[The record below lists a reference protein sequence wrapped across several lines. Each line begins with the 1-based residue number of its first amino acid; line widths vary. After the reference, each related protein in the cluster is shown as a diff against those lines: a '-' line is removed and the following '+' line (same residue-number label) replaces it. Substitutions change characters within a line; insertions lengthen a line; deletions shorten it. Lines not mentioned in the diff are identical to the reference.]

1 MGTGNRPLASV
12 HLFPRRQAQDFRTP
26 GELLLPRY
34 DYECEDGHVFE
45 LKQSFNSEPKAD
57 CTVCGKPSTRKFS
70 VVPIVFKGS
79 GWYVNDYGKKGA
91 SSTSTNSKE
100 GGEGGEGDSSSS
112 ESSDKSGDSSG
123 SSGDGAKSE
132 KQSKGDSSS
141 GSGSSSSGDTSKQKA
156 GTKSGD

>member
-1 MGTGNRPLASV
+1 M
-12 HLFPRRQAQDFRTP
+12 
-26 GELLLPRY
+26 PRY

-57 CTVCGKPSTRKFS
+57 CTVCGKPSIRKFS

-91 SSTSTNSKE
+91 SSTSGNSKE
-100 GGEGGEGDSSSS
+100 GGESDSSKS
-112 ESSDKSGDSSG
+112 ESSG
-123 SSGDGAKSE
+123 SSGDGSGGSGGSGDGAKAE
-132 KQSKGDSSS
+132 KQSKSGSSS
-141 GSGSSSSGDTSKQKA
+141 GSESKQKA

>member
-1 MGTGNRPLASV
+1 
-12 HLFPRRQAQDFRTP
+12 
-26 GELLLPRY
+26 LPRY
-34 DYECEDGHVFE
+34 DYECEDGHIFE

-100 GGEGGEGDSSSS
+100 GSS
-112 ESSDKSGDSSG
+112 ESGSDSSG
-123 SSGDGAKSE
+123 SS
-132 KQSKGDSSS
+132 DSSS
-141 GSGSSSSGDTSKQKA
+141 GSDGSVGSGGSGDGAKAEKPASSDSKQKA